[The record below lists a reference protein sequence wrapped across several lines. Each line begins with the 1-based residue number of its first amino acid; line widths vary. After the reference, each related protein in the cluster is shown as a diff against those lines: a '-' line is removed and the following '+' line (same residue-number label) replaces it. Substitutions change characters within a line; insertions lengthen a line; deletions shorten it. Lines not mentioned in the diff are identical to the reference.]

1 MDLTINPGKLRG
13 TITAIPSKSQA
24 HRLLICAAFSD
35 GPTEL
40 ICPATNRD
48 IEATCDCLNALG
60 AHITRTD
67 HGYLVMPMGIPPKQ
81 AILNCCESGSTL
93 RFMLPIAG
101 ALGVDATF
109 QMAGRLPLRP
119 LSPLW
124 EEMERMGCTLS
135 RPTETTIRCQGKLRP
150 GDYVIDGGVSSQF
163 ITGLLFALSL
173 IEGQTHLEMAGKIES
188 KPYIHMTRQAM
199 ARFDAPQY
207 HSPGQV
213 LVEGDWS
220 NGAFFLAA
228 KALGNPVEVLNLDP
242 DSTQGD
248 RAVSELLPRLE
259 ENITIDV
266 SHIPDLV
273 PILSIVAGAKKGAV
287 FTNIQR
293 LRIKESDRVAS
304 TIAMIQSLGGKAEST
319 EDTLTVYGTGYRGG
333 IVDSVN
339 DHRIAM
345 AAAIASTVCT
355 EPVTILGAEAVKK
368 SYPHFWEEFER
379 LSCHCEPVRR
389 LVWQSPAPS
398 SFSDAHGDSHASVST
413 GSE

>member
-1 MDLTINPGKLRG
+1 MDLTITPGKLSG
-13 TITAIPSKSQA
+13 TLTAIPSKSQA

-35 GPTEL
+35 SPTEL

-60 AHITRTD
+60 AKITRTD
-67 HGYLVMPMGIPPKQ
+67 SGYLVEPMGSTPQ
-81 AILNCCESGSTL
+81 AATLNCCESGSTL

-109 QMAGRLPLRP
+109 RMEGRLPQRP

-124 EEMERMGCTLS
+124 EEMERMGCTLT
-135 RPTETTIRCQGKLRP
+135 RPTENTIRCQGRLKA
-150 GDYVIDGGVSSQF
+150 GTYSISGSVSSQF

-173 IEGQTHLEMAGKIES
+173 IKGETQLEVTGKIES
-188 KPYIHMTRQAM
+188 QPYIHMTKKAM
-199 ARFDAPQY
+199 ALFDAPRY
-207 HSPGQV
+207 HTPGR
-213 LVEGDWS
+213 LTVEGDWS

-228 KALGNPVEVLNLDP
+228 KALGNPLEVVNLNP
-242 DSTQGD
+242 ESPQGD
-248 RAVSELLPRLE
+248 RAVFDLLPRLE
-259 ENITIDV
+259 ENITIDA
-266 SHIPDLV
+266 SDIPDLV

-304 TIAMIQSLGGKAEST
+304 TISMIEALGGKAEST
-319 EDTLTVYGTGYRGG
+319 EDTLTVHGTGYRGG

-345 AAAIASTVCT
+345 SAAIASTVCT

-368 SYPHFWEEFER
+368 SYPHFWEEFSR
-379 LSCHCEPVRR
+379 LGGNYEQYLR
-389 LVWQSPAPS
+389 
-398 SFSDAHGDSHASVST
+398 
-413 GSE
+413 

>member
-1 MDLTINPGKLRG
+1 MDLTITPWKLSG
-13 TITAIPSKSQA
+13 SITAIPSKSQA

-48 IEATCDCLNALG
+48 IEATCDCLKALG
-60 AHITRTD
+60 ANITRTD
-67 HGYLVMPMGIPPKQ
+67 TGYLVEPMKVPPEK
-81 AILNCCESGSTL
+81 ATLNCCESGSTL
-93 RFMLPIAG
+93 RFMLPIVG

-109 QMAGRLPLRP
+109 LMEGRLPQRP

-124 EEMERMGCTLS
+124 EEMERMGCTLT
-135 RPTETTIRCQGKLRP
+135 RPTENSIRCQGKLKA
-150 GDYVIDGGVSSQF
+150 GNYSISGSVSSQF

-173 IEGQTHLEMAGKIES
+173 IEGDTHLEVTGKIES
-188 KPYIHMTRQAM
+188 QPYISMTEKAM
-199 ARFDAPQY
+199 ALFDAPRY
-207 HSPGQV
+207 HSPGKL

-228 KALGNPVEVLNLDP
+228 KALGNPLEISNLNP
-242 DSTQGD
+242 ESPQGD

-259 ENITIDV
+259 ENITIDA
-266 SHIPDLV
+266 SNIPDLV
-273 PILSIVAGAKKGAV
+273 PILSIVAGSSKGAT
-287 FTNIQR
+287 FINIQR

-304 TIAMIQSLGGKAEST
+304 TIAMIEALGGKAQST

-333 IVDSVN
+333 TVDSVN

-345 AAAIASTVCT
+345 SAAIASTVCT

-368 SYPHFWEEFER
+368 SYPYFWEEFSR
-379 LSCHCEPVRR
+379 LGGKYEQYLR
-389 LVWQSPAPS
+389 
-398 SFSDAHGDSHASVST
+398 
-413 GSE
+413 